1 MVPLTFMESG
11 SLVEIVRFQCGGR
24 CCRRL
29 RELGVV
35 IGSRYKLIAGT
46 GRGPFILSD
55 GSNRIGFGAGMAIK
69 IIVREV

>member
-1 MVPLTFMESG
+1 
-11 SLVEIVRFQCGGR
+11 
-24 CCRRL
+24 
-29 RELGVV
+29 V
-35 IGSRYKLIAGT
+35 IGSRYKLTAGT